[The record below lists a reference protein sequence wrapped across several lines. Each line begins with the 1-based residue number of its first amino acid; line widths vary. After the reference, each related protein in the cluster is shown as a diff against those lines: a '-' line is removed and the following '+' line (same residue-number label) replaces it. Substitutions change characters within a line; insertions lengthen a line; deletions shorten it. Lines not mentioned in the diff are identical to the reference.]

1 MSVLTGKS
9 FTVTAGATDYSGQ
22 TTGGNIERSAES
34 ETIQTLAG
42 SETVSQGTE
51 DTASIEFLYDGGS
64 GFYAAMWTA
73 AGTGTPVSVAVVGGD
88 GQWTGDLVVTSLSD
102 EFPADGASTCTVEF
116 AGALEFDTVTP

>member
-73 AGTGTPVSVAVVGGD
+73 AGTGTPVAVAVVGGD

-116 AGALEFDTVTP
+116 AGALEFAAVTP